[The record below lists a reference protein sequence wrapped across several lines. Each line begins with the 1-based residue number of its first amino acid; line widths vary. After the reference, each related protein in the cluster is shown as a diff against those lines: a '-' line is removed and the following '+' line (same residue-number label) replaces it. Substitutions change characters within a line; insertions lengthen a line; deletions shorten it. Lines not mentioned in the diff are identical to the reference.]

1 MTYFAP
7 VEHDAASGRAA
18 DLLAQV
24 QKSLGSTSNMTKVI
38 LTNYFNVTA
47 QVDNDWLVVAQ

>member
-7 VEHDAASGRAA
+7 VEHDAASDRAA
-18 DLLAQV
+18 DLVVQV
-24 QKSLGSTSNMTKVI
+24 RKSLGSAPNI

-47 QVDNDWLVVAQ
+47 HVDNDFPVVSL